1 MNPFPISPLFR
12 QRFARIGVPIAFVIG
27 VVGGSGEAAEIKKK
41 SAPPATQVAPW
52 VETNFPFFSSV
63 LDARKSGAAFPADNL
78 TPRGIVLN
86 LGQDCWA
93 CFDPDLLRVAAVW
106 RGAGVTDKA
115 LAMGSYQ
122 DPTRKPP
129 GGQKALSEPAG
140 KLWSANGIYPGW
152 QTGDGIFLSDPREP
166 APSPEEVGRGPIAE
180 KLGRFE
186 ALRLVGKGVVL
197 DYTVGGV
204 GVRES
209 WNVTAG
215 PRGPIIA
222 RTFAVAPSRSAQWLV
237 LGKKA
242 PEVSFSLKNDAN
254 AADVAALADAN
265 GTWHVRVRAHAE
277 TARFTVYLAVDANA
291 PATETGAARDAE
303 SFSAVPMTRWPHDVV
318 TTVKLSTA
326 AEAYVVDSV
335 TLPVNNPWQRRVRPA
350 DIQFLPDGTGV
361 VVTIDGDV
369 WLARGLHDATHAVHW
384 RRFTSGLHE
393 PMSVAI
399 RDGQIYVFDRN
410 GIWRL
415 RDTDGDGEAD
425 VHELFS
431 NAFAQTADLREF
443 PSTLRLAPHGEFV
456 IAKGGQQATTLGKHN
471 GSVLRIAADGRS
483 STVLGYGFRQ
493 PNIGVNLRTGLV
505 TASDQQGQYIPS
517 TPLHLVRDGQFYG
530 FLADFLPKEKYP
542 APIAEPLTWLPH
554 PVNASALSQVWL
566 FDAKLG
572 PLNDAMVHIGFNRPE
587 LFVVR
592 FNERAARLQAAVIS
606 VTRAFDFTP
615 LNGAVN
621 PADGQLYLAGFQV
634 IGWGNVNDALAGM
647 GRIRFTGAP
656 VTLPREVVPMDQG
669 VLLRFDVALDP
680 ARARDPASYSIQTWD
695 YQRTYKYGSP
705 QYKADGTPGQDAWPA
720 SAAYLSEDG
729 RSVFVAVPG
738 MKPVMQLRV
747 GWSLA
752 TAAGAAFAENAYTT
766 PYALGHFNPK
776 SEGFGEIMVDLT
788 PRAAVAA
795 AQELISADEG
805 KRLAQLFGCVACH
818 AAEDKVVDKSG
829 PTWRGLFERRRP
841 VFVAGKP
848 TEITVD
854 EAYLRESI
862 LQPTAKIAA
871 GFEKGEYAMPSYA
884 GVLSEAQVE
893 SLILF
898 IKSLR

>member
-1 MNPFPISPLFR
+1 M
-12 QRFARIGVPIAFVIG
+12 
-27 VVGGSGEAAEIKKK
+27 
-41 SAPPATQVAPW
+41 
-52 VETNFPFFSSV
+52 
-63 LDARKSGAAFPADNL
+63 LDARKAGASFPNDNL

-86 LGQDCWA
+86 LGYNCWV

-106 RGAGVTDKA
+106 QGRGVTDKA
-115 LAMGSYQ
+115 LAVGSYQ

-129 GGQKALSEPAG
+129 AGQKTLSEPDG

-152 QTGDGIFLSDPREP
+152 QTSDGISLTDPRQP

-180 KLGRFE
+180 TQGRFE
-186 ALRLVGKGVVL
+186 AIRLVGKGVVL
-197 DYTVGGV
+197 EYTVGGV

-209 WNVTAG
+209 WNAKLG
-215 PRGPIIA
+215 PGGLVIA
-222 RTFAVAPSRSAQWLV
+222 RTFDVAPSRSAQWLV

-242 PEVSFSLKNDAN
+242 PEISFFLKNDAK
-254 AADVAALADAN
+254 AANVADLADTNA
-265 GTWHVRVRAHAE
+265 TWHVQVRAHAE
-277 TARFTVYLAVDANA
+277 TARFTVYLAADDNA
-291 PATETGAARDAE
+291 LATETGALLDAQ
-303 SFSAVPMTRWPHDVV
+303 SFSAVPMTRWSHDVV
-318 TTVKLSTA
+318 THVKLSTA
-326 AEAYVVDSV
+326 PEAYVVDSV
-335 TLPVNNPWQRRVRPA
+335 KLPVNNPWQRRVRPA

-369 WLARGLHDATHAVHW
+369 WLARGLNDATQAVHW
-384 RRFTSGLHE
+384 RRFASGLHE

-415 RDTDGDGEAD
+415 RDTNGDGEAD

-471 GSVLRIAADGRS
+471 GSVLRISADGRS
-483 STVLGYGFRQ
+483 ATVLGYGFRQ

-517 TPLHLVRDGQFYG
+517 TPLHIVRDGQFYG

-592 FNERAARLQAAVIS
+592 FNERTARPQAAVIS

-634 IGWGNVNDALAGM
+634 IGWGNVNDALAGI

-656 VTLPREVVPMDQG
+656 VTLPREVYAMDQG

-680 ARARDPASYSIQTWD
+680 ARAKDPASYSIQTWD

-752 TAAGAAFAENAYTT
+752 TPAGVTFAENAYTT
-766 PYALGHFNPK
+766 PYTLAHFVPK
-776 SEGFGEIMVDLT
+776 EEGFGEISVDLT

-805 KRLAQLFGCVACH
+805 KRLAQLFGCFACH
-818 AAEDKVVDKSG
+818 AAAEDKGLEKSG
-829 PTWRGLFERRRP
+829 PTWRGLFGRRRP
-841 VFVAGKP
+841 VFVAGKAID
-848 TEITVD
+848 ITVD
-854 EAYLRESI
+854 EAYVRESI

-884 GVLSEAQVE
+884 GVLSEAQVD

-898 IKSLR
+898 IKTLR

>member
-1 MNPFPISPLFR
+1 MIPFSPLSFFG
-12 QRFARIGVPIAFVIG
+12 QRFGLLLGHIAFMMVA
-27 VVGGSGEAAEIKKK
+27 VSGSCEAAESKKK
-41 SAPPATQVAPW
+41 PSPSKAAGLSW
-52 VETNFPFFSSV
+52 VESDFPFFSSV
-63 LDARKSGAAFPADNL
+63 LDARKAGANFAADNL

-106 RGAGVTDKA
+106 RGRGVTDQA

-129 GGQKALSEPAG
+129 AGQKTLSEPDG

-152 QTGDGIFLSDPREP
+152 QSGDGITLTDPREP
-166 APSPEEVGRGPIAE
+166 APSPEEVGRGPLAE
-180 KLGRFE
+180 TFGRFE
-186 ALRLVGKGVVL
+186 ALRLVGKGLVL
-197 DYTVGGV
+197 EYTVAGV
-204 GVRES
+204 GVREW
-209 WNVTAG
+209 WNVTPSASG
-215 PRGPIIA
+215 PVIA
-222 RTFAVAPSRSAQWLV
+222 RTFEVAPSRQARWLV
-237 LGKKA
+237 LGKTA
-242 PEVSFSLKNDAN
+242 PGISIAVKNALP
-254 AADVAALADAN
+254 AVAAAELASEN

-277 TARFTVYLAVDANA
+277 AVVFTVYLAAGERALPPPDLAFKGVDPSRGA
-291 PATETGAARDAE
+291 P
-303 SFSAVPMTRWPHDVV
+303 VTRWPQPVL
-318 TTVKLSTA
+318 TTVKLSS
-326 AEAYVVDSV
+326 EQEPYVVDTV
-335 TLPVNNPWQRRVRPA
+335 TLPDNNPWKRRVRPA

-369 WLARGLHDATHAVHW
+369 WIAHGIQTSAGAVQW
-384 RRFTSGLHE
+384 RRFASGLHE

-493 PNIGVNLRTGLV
+493 PSIGVNLRTGLV

-517 TPLHLVRDGQFYG
+517 TPLHIVRDGQFYG

-554 PVNASALSQVWL
+554 PVNASALAQVWL

-592 FNERAARLQAAVIS
+592 FNERRSRPQAAVMS
-606 VTRAFDFTP
+606 VTQAFDFTP

-634 IGWGNVNDALAGM
+634 IGWGNVIDALGGI
-647 GRIRFTGAP
+647 GRVRYTGAP

-669 VLLRFDVALDP
+669 ILLRFDVALDP
-680 ARARDPASYSIQTWD
+680 VRARDPASYSIQTWS

-705 QYKADGTPGQDAWPA
+705 QYKADGTPGQDAWPS
-720 SAAYLSEDG
+720 SAAYLSADG

-747 GWSLA
+747 GWSLV
-752 TAAGAAFAENAYTT
+752 TALGAAFAQNAYTT
-766 PYALGHFNPK
+766 PYELAPFDPK
-776 SEGFGEIMVDLT
+776 AEGFGDLRVDLT

-795 AQELISADEG
+795 SQELISADEG
-805 KRLAQLFGCVACH
+805 KRLAQLYGCVACH
-818 AAEDKVVDKSG
+818 AAAEQAEAKSG
-829 PTWRGLFERRRP
+829 PTWRGLYGRRRP

-848 TEITVD
+848 LEITAD
-854 EAYLRESI
+854 QAYLRESM

-871 GFEKGEYAMPSYA
+871 GFEKGEFAMPSYA

-898 IKSLR
+898 IKTLQ

>member
-1 MNPFPISPLFR
+1 MIPFSPLSFFG
-12 QRFARIGVPIAFVIG
+12 QRFGLLLGHIAFMMVA
-27 VVGGSGEAAEIKKK
+27 VSGSCEAAESKKK
-41 SAPPATQVAPW
+41 PSPSKAAGLSW
-52 VETNFPFFSSV
+52 VESDFPFFSSV
-63 LDARKSGAAFPADNL
+63 LDARKAGANFAADNL

-106 RGAGVTDKA
+106 RGRGVTDQA

-129 GGQKALSEPAG
+129 AGQKTLSEPDG

-152 QTGDGIFLSDPREP
+152 QSGDGITLTDPREP
-166 APSPEEVGRGPIAE
+166 APSPEEVGRGPLAE
-180 KLGRFE
+180 TLGRFE
-186 ALRLVGKGVVL
+186 ALRLVGKGLVL
-197 DYTVGGV
+197 EYTVAGV
-204 GVRES
+204 GVREW
-209 WNVTAG
+209 WNVTPSASG
-215 PRGPIIA
+215 PVIA
-222 RTFAVAPSRSAQWLV
+222 RTFEVAPSRQARWLV
-237 LGKKA
+237 LGKTA
-242 PEVSFSLKNDAN
+242 PGISIAVKNALP
-254 AADVAALADAN
+254 AVAAAELASEN

-277 TARFTVYLAVDANA
+277 AVVFTVYLAAGERALPPPDLAFKGVDPSRGA
-291 PATETGAARDAE
+291 P
-303 SFSAVPMTRWPHDVV
+303 VTRWPQPVL
-318 TTVKLSTA
+318 TTVKLSS
-326 AEAYVVDSV
+326 EQEPYVVDTV
-335 TLPVNNPWQRRVRPA
+335 TLPDNNPWKRRVRPA

-369 WLARGLHDATHAVHW
+369 WIAHGIQTSAGAVQW
-384 RRFTSGLHE
+384 RRFASGLHE

-493 PNIGVNLRTGLV
+493 PSIGVNLRTGLV

-517 TPLHLVRDGQFYG
+517 TPLHIVRDGQFYG

-554 PVNASALSQVWL
+554 PVNASALAQVWL

-592 FNERAARLQAAVIS
+592 FNERRSRPQAAVMS
-606 VTRAFDFTP
+606 VTQAFDFTP

-634 IGWGNVNDALAGM
+634 IGWGNVIDALGGI
-647 GRIRFTGAP
+647 GRVRYTGAP

-669 VLLRFDVALDP
+669 ILLRFDVALDP
-680 ARARDPASYSIQTWD
+680 VRARDPASYSIQTWS

-705 QYKADGTPGQDAWPA
+705 QYKADGTPGQDAWPS
-720 SAAYLSEDG
+720 SAAYLSADG

-747 GWSLA
+747 GWSLV
-752 TAAGAAFAENAYTT
+752 TALGAAFAQNAYTT
-766 PYALGHFNPK
+766 PYELAPFDPK
-776 SEGFGEIMVDLT
+776 AEGFGDLRVDLT

-795 AQELISADEG
+795 SQELISADEG
-805 KRLAQLFGCVACH
+805 KRLAQLYGCVACH
-818 AAEDKVVDKSG
+818 AAAEQAEAKSG
-829 PTWRGLFERRRP
+829 PTWRGLYGRRRP

-848 TEITVD
+848 LEITAD
-854 EAYLRESI
+854 QAYLRESM

-871 GFEKGEYAMPSYA
+871 GFEKGEFAMPSYA

-898 IKSLR
+898 IKTLQ